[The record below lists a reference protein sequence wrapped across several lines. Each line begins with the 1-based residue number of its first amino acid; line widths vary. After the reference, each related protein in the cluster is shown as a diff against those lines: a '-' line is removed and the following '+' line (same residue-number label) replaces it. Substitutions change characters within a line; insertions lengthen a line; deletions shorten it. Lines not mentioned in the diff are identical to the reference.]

1 MKTQSIRVIGEKVI
15 ELKKNLVTIYDSTLN
30 IRNTASLLS

>member
-15 ELKKNLVTIYDSTLN
+15 ELKKNLVTIYDSTLIN
-30 IRNTASLLS
+30 SLLNLG